1 MEGGNKMTA
10 TIEMWDTKFMVEFD
24 ILNDFAT
31 LVCPEQSDIHIES
44 LKVYDSEIDILP
56 IIERIGGYREKIFDE
71 IKNWL

>member
-1 MEGGNKMTA
+1 MNLK
-10 TIEMWDTKFMVEFD
+10 KKQSKQF
-24 ILNDFAT
+24 LNSA

-71 IKNWL
+71 IKKWL

>member
-10 TIEMWDTKFMVEFD
+10 TIEMWDTKFMVEFY

-71 IKNWL
+71 IKKWL

>member
-10 TIEMWDTKFMVEFD
+10 TIEMWDTKFTVEFD